1 MRQPGKI
8 VHHESMFGLAV
19 LLVAQ
24 GTSDMIGR
32 WDLDVVVG
40 GQSVPSWLEIRK
52 TGNRT
57 LVGQFVGAFG
67 SARPI
72 AEIQGGPARFEF
84 SVPVQWESGE
94 GPIRFVGSIENGALA
109 GTLDGPFFGHATLK
123 GTRAPRL
130 ATPKSVKWGRPR
142 RLIDGKSLSAWLPA
156 RGWEVRGGLITNAR
170 PGTNLV
176 SRETFGDLKLHAEF
190 RYRKGSNSG
199 IYLRGRYE
207 VQIDDAFGMEPDLD
221 HLGAIYGFLV
231 PREDASR
238 PAETWQTLDVTLLGR
253 RVTVVLNGTTVIDR
267 QEIPGITGGALDSR
281 EGEPGPIMLQ
291 GDHGPVEF
299 RSLVVTPARP

>member
-1 MRQPGKI
+1 ML
-8 VHHESMFGLAV
+8 GLV
-19 LLVAQ
+19 LLVAAQ
-24 GTSDMIGR
+24 ETPLPIGR
-32 WDLDVVVG
+32 WDLTVQVG
-40 GQSVPSWLEIRK
+40 NGTVPSWLEIHR

-67 SARPI
+67 SARPVS
-72 AEIQGGPARFEF
+72 EIKGDAAHFEF
-84 SVPVQWESGE
+84 SIPVQWESGQ
-94 GPIRFVGSIENGALA
+94 GPIYFDGSVDHDALT
-109 GTLDGPFFGHATLK
+109 GTLDGPFFGHAAVR
-123 GTRAPRL
+123 GVRAPRL
-130 ATPKSVKWGRPR
+130 ATPKNVKWGAPL
-142 RLIDGKSLSAWLPA
+142 RLINGKDLSAWLPTQ
-156 RGWEVRGGLITNAR
+156 GWEIRDGAATNAR
-170 PGTNLV
+170 PGHNLI
-176 SRETFGDLKLHAEF
+176 SRDAFGDLKLHAEF

-207 VQIDDAFGMEPDLD
+207 VQIDDAYGQEPDLD

-231 PREDASR
+231 PREDAAR

-253 RVTVVLNGTTVIDR
+253 RVTVVLNGKTVIDR
-267 QEIPGITGGALDSR
+267 LEIPGITGGALDSR